1 MGRRALVEAWG
12 LVEARAPANDL
23 PLLVDG
29 CYGRHTRRAVAAFQ
43 AAHGLVPDGLAG
55 PLTLAALRELAP

>member
-1 MGRRALVEAWG
+1 
-12 LVEARAPANDL
+12 
-23 PLLVDG
+23 
-29 CYGRHTRRAVAAFQ
+29 VAAFQ